1 MAAQTAGSLATTGI
15 VWLIDALG
23 WGWLAG
29 KAAAVLATTIWNY
42 FAYLH
47 WVFAGTRV
55 GDVDV

>member
-42 FAYLH
+42 FAYRH